1 MLTLGVSSLSKLAEA
16 EESVE
21 LYLCLNVAGSDENQP
36 SSATFKIDPF
46 SIECAN
52 EDGEDGEDEQ
62 EDIEGRKLRP
72 GRGGG
77 GGSGEGVQRVSH

>member
-1 MLTLGVSSLSKLAEA
+1 MSKLAEA

-52 EDGEDGEDEQ
+52 EDGEDGED
-62 EDIEGRKLRP
+62 
-72 GRGGG
+72 
-77 GGSGEGVQRVSH
+77 GEE